1 MKPQKDKRLL
11 LGFVLVLVG
20 SALMLRYLD
29 LIPWDLP
36 YYVFSWKSLLILLGI
51 VLLTSEKNKT
61 TGTILFVIGSVFL
74 LADIFNQEFWEV
86 VRFVIPLV
94 LIIAG
99 VAILIRRQSYSKDDI
114 NKPGDK
120 NSADVINDIS
130 VFGGGE
136 KKILSKNFKGGQ
148 LTAIFGGSEIDF
160 RKAELAEGI
169 NAIDLLCIFGGVSMR
184 VPEGWQVK
192 TEVNAIFGGFSDE
205 RAIMDYPLEN
215 KEPEKV
221 LYIKGIVLFG
231 GGEIK

>member
-1 MKPQKDKRLL
+1 MKHQKDKRSL
-11 LGFVLVLVG
+11 LGFILVLVG
-20 SALMLRYLD
+20 SALLLRYLD

-36 YYVFSWKSLLILLGI
+36 HYVFSWKSLLILLGI

-86 VRFVIPLV
+86 VRFVIPLI
-94 LIIAG
+94 LIVAG
-99 VAILIRRQSYSKDDI
+99 VAILIRRQSYSKHEI
-114 NKPGDK
+114 NKTSEND
-120 NSADVINDIS
+120 SADVINDVS

-136 KKILSKNFKGGQ
+136 KKILSRNFKGGQ

-160 RKAELAEGI
+160 RKAELADGV

-184 VPEGWQVK
+184 IPEGWQVK
-192 TEVNAIFGGFSDE
+192 SEVNAIFGGFSDE
-205 RAIMDYPLEN
+205 RSIMDHSPEN
-215 KEPEKV
+215 TNSDKV
-221 LYIKGIVLFG
+221 LYIKGLVLFG